1 MAQVFEALGK
11 PERALELRA
20 KAAALFVRF
29 NQSFWDEELGFYAY
43 ALDGDKNKVLS
54 VASNA
59 GHCLMSGIVPPK
71 RAKRVVHRLLAPDM
85 WTKWGIRTL
94 STDHPAFNPFNYQT
108 GSIWPHDN
116 ALIAMGF
123 KLSGFSAEAARVAR
137 AVSEAG
143 SHFLYNQLPELY
155 TASEGSDSNFPLQ
168 YLGAN
173 VPQAWAAGSV
183 FMLMQALLGFL
194 PDAPRNKL
202 YVDPS
207 LPAWLPDLTVRN
219 LRIGKHKLDI
229 RFWREGKQT
238 RLDVLKGDPEVVEHC
253 DAQSKVAELRN
264 IG

>member
-1 MAQVFEALGK
+1 MRGTVWYPVSSP
-11 PERALELRA
+11 PERA
-20 KAAALFVRF
+20 KT
-29 NQSFWDEELGFYAY
+29 
-43 ALDGDKNKVLS
+43 
-54 VASNA
+54 
-59 GHCLMSGIVPPK
+59 
-71 RAKRVVHRLLAPDM
+71 VVDRLLAPDM

-229 RFWREGKQT
+229 RFWREGEQT
-238 RLDVLKGDPEVVEHC
+238 RFDVLKGDPKLVERC
-253 DAQSKVAELRN
+253 DAASKAPELRN
-264 IG
+264 AGS